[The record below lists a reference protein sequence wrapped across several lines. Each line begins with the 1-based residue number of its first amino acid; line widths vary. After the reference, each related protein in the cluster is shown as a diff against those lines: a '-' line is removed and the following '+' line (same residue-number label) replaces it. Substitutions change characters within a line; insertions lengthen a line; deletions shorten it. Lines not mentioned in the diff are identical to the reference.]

1 MVGSPI
7 LTDYSTN
14 EEATNDEIFSEEI
27 TNEEATNDEIFSEEI
42 ANEEATNDEIFS
54 EELANEENFVEF
66 KDIKDKLSKINNDL
80 IFGATDHTTDKYQDY
95 EELFKNKDE
104 VYINNISQI
113 FTDIKDSMY
122 DKIIKERDQYKK
134 IFNVVEEY
142 VIKNNLLVCNLY
154 KISNIDNNID
164 SLFDYYYV
172 IYCEICLIHANNII
186 NNIYEHIKKNIT
198 NETDEFDIY
207 NADNPSTSIKF
218 LNLKTLT
225 KNEEFSIEYN
235 NRTIVKLYTLQKYGK
250 EEKIRVI
257 NAVVP
262 YTINNINYIPPEIEI
277 IDVYQKIYNGNQ
289 QYSIFEDIL
298 FKKIKNTNQYTG
310 GVDNNEYGQHKHGQN
325 KHGQNKHGQNKHGQ
339 HKHGQHKRGQH
350 KRGQHKRGQH
360 KIHNN
365 MSSDIK
371 HSLSSSYYEDDIE
384 YDSDDDNKPKTCY
397 EKKKDMLEAIKISFI
412 KDFLRGRK
420 DIMLIGANAYNWYVN
435 GDNFCPN
442 FDRLQI
448 ISNLTSLEIRNE
460 INRFI
465 NDIEQKFKLSHGE
478 ELDLMIPKDFRTK
491 RQVFS
496 ISIKTEKGMKIKPFI
511 EYFNSAQFDIIPGM
525 IKDDVLLGQKYVI
538 LRFLF
543 IDLWIAKY
551 VFITGNITEE
561 LYNKRIIRI
570 WEVIKGVYVIPMIT
584 DLFLGIYKDYDVAK
598 KQKNIENDVTYLPYY
613 PNSYYSKH
621 KKLREIK

>member
-1 MVGSPI
+1 
-7 LTDYSTN
+7 
-14 EEATNDEIFSEEI
+14 
-27 TNEEATNDEIFSEEI
+27 
-42 ANEEATNDEIFS
+42 
-54 EELANEENFVEF
+54 
-66 KDIKDKLSKINNDL
+66 
-80 IFGATDHTTDKYQDY
+80 
-95 EELFKNKDE
+95 
-104 VYINNISQI
+104 
-113 FTDIKDSMY
+113 MY

-207 NADNPSTSIKF
+207 NADNPNTSIKF

-310 GVDNNEYGQHKHGQN
+310 GVDNNEYGQ
-325 KHGQNKHGQNKHGQ
+325 NKHGQ
-339 HKHGQHKRGQH
+339 HKHGQHKNGQNKHSQH
-350 KRGQHKRGQH
+350 KHGQN

-384 YDSDDDNKPKTCY
+384 YANPYDT
-397 EKKKDMLEAIKISFI
+397 
-412 KDFLRGRK
+412 G
-420 DIMLIGANAYNWYVN
+420 DI
-435 GDNFCPN
+435 P
-442 FDRLQI
+442 R
-448 ISNLTSLEIRNE
+448 
-460 INRFI
+460 
-465 NDIEQKFKLSHGE
+465 
-478 ELDLMIPKDFRTK
+478 
-491 RQVFS
+491 
-496 ISIKTEKGMKIKPFI
+496 
-511 EYFNSAQFDIIPGM
+511 
-525 IKDDVLLGQKYVI
+525 
-538 LRFLF
+538 
-543 IDLWIAKY
+543 
-551 VFITGNITEE
+551 
-561 LYNKRIIRI
+561 
-570 WEVIKGVYVIPMIT
+570 
-584 DLFLGIYKDYDVAK
+584 
-598 KQKNIENDVTYLPYY
+598 IENG
-613 PNSYYSKH
+613 
-621 KKLREIK
+621 KLIIANPAWSL